1 MDMTGEREIEAVEQ
15 WFRRRGLPAVVRGR
29 PAQLLVRI
37 APAVV
42 FIAAWQVLTAVLSA
56 VDGETDADFDRLLES
71 DLFALGYGGLLLG
84 LVVVPGLGS
93 WLTARWVRRK
103 LVERGGPGPAAV
115 MAAVFV
121 VVVPIVDRI
130 VEGDSLPLGLV
141 TQLAILVGLFA
152 AAFVGVGSIV
162 GWALRAAFRQLR
174 LLGELTTRVLPL
186 LLLFTVFGFFT
197 TEIWQVGSAL
207 PRARMW
213 LVVGLFAVV
222 AVVFLLAVLKA
233 EVTTLTQSRTAPVG
247 LDKLRETPL
256 APFLADG
263 VPAERVPLTKLERAN
278 MILVLVL
285 TQVLQTLMVAT
296 VMFVFFVIFGIIAIQ
311 YSVIK
316 AWISR
321 DPTTG
326 TLFGIQ
332 LPIPQELLHVS
343 LFIAAF
349 SGLYFAASTVTDA
362 KYRSAYFDPLA
373 DHLAVSLVAR
383 DLYLLRLPG
392 TPRRAEPA
400 AEH

>member
-1 MDMTGEREIEAVEQ
+1 MADERGVEAVEQ

-29 PAQLLVRI
+29 PAHLLVRT

-56 VDGETDADFDRLLES
+56 VDGETDADFDRLMES
-71 DLFALGYGGLLLG
+71 DLFALGYGSLLLG

-103 LVERGGPGPAAV
+103 LVDRGGAGPAAV
-115 MAAVFV
+115 MATVLVVAVPV
-121 VVVPIVDRI
+121 AEQVLEDDPV
-130 VEGDSLPLGLV
+130 PLGLV
-141 TQLAILVGLFA
+141 IQAAILAGLFA

-162 GWALRAAFRQLR
+162 GWALRAAFRQIR
-174 LLGELTTRVLPL
+174 LLGELTSRALPL

-197 TEIWQVGSAL
+197 TEIWQVGAAL
-207 PRARMW
+207 PRQRMW

-222 AVVFLLAVLKA
+222 AVVFLLAMLKA

-256 APFLADG
+256 ASFMTDD
-263 VPAERVPLTKLERAN
+263 VPAERVPLTRLERAN
-278 MILVLVL
+278 MVLVLAL
-285 TQVLQTLMVAT
+285 TQVLQTLVLAT
-296 VMFVFFVIFGIIAIQ
+296 LVFVFFVAFGIIAIQ
-311 YSVIK
+311 HSVIK
-316 AWISR
+316 TWIGR
-321 DPTTG
+321 DPASG

-332 LPIPQELLHVS
+332 LPVPEELLQVS

-362 KYRSAYFDPLA
+362 KYRSAFFDPLA

-383 DLYLLRLPG
+383 DLYLGARK
-392 TPRRAEPA
+392 R
-400 AEH
+400 

>member
-1 MDMTGEREIEAVEQ
+1 MTDERGVEAVEQ

-29 PAQLLVRI
+29 PAQLLVRTT
-37 APAVV
+37 PAIV
-42 FIAAWQVLTAVLSA
+42 FIAVWQVLTTVLGA

-103 LVERGGPGPAAV
+103 LVERGGAGPAAV
-115 MAAVFV
+115 TAGVFV
-121 VVVPIVDRI
+121 VVVPITDR
-130 VEGDSLPLGLV
+130 VVAGDSVPLGLM
-141 TQLAILVGLFA
+141 TQFAVLAGLFA

-174 LLGELTTRVLPL
+174 LLGELTSRVLPL

-197 TEIWQVGSAL
+197 TEIWQVGAAL
-207 PRARMW
+207 PRQRMW

-222 AVVFLLAVLKA
+222 AVAFLLAMLKA
-233 EVTTLTQSRTAPVG
+233 EVTSLTQSRTAPVG

-256 APFLADG
+256 APFLADD
-263 VPAERVPLTKLERAN
+263 VPAERLPLTKLEQAN

-285 TQVLQTLMVAT
+285 TQVLQTLVLAT
-296 VMFVFFVIFGIIAIQ
+296 VMFVFFVIFGIIAVQ
-311 YSVIK
+311 HSVIK
-316 AWISR
+316 AWVGR
-321 DPTTG
+321 DPASG

-332 LPIPQELLHVS
+332 LPVPEELLQVS

-362 KYRSAYFDPLA
+362 KYRSSFFDPLA

-383 DLYLLRLPG
+383 DLYLARLLG
-392 TPRRAEPA
+392 GPREPA
-400 AEH
+400 ETH

>member
-1 MDMTGEREIEAVEQ
+1 MADERGVEAVEQ

-37 APAVV
+37 GPAVV
-42 FIAAWQVLTAVLSA
+42 FVAAWRVLTAVLSA
-56 VDGETDADFDRLLES
+56 VDGRTDADFDRLMEN
-71 DLFALGYGGLLLG
+71 DLYALGYTGLLLS
-84 LVVVPGLGS
+84 LIVFPALGS

-103 LVERGGPGPAAV
+103 LVDRGGTVPAAV

-121 VVVPIVDRI
+121 VVVPVADWIVD
-130 VEGDSLPLGLV
+130 GDSMPLGFG

-162 GWALRAAFRQLR
+162 GWALRAAYRQTR
-174 LLGELTTRVLPL
+174 LLGELTSRALPL

-197 TEIWQVGSAL
+197 TEIWQVGAAL
-207 PRARMW
+207 PRQRMW
-213 LVVGLFAVV
+213 LVVGLLAVV
-222 AVVFLLAVLKA
+222 AVVFLLAALKD
-233 EVTTLTQSRTAPVG
+233 EVTRLTQSRTAPVG

-256 APFLADG
+256 APFLADD
-263 VPAERVPLTKLERAN
+263 VPERLPLTKLERAN

-285 TQVLQTLMVAT
+285 TQVLQTFVLAT
-296 VMFVFFVIFGIIAIQ
+296 LVFVFFVVFGIVAVQ
-311 YSVIK
+311 HAVIK
-316 AWISR
+316 AWIGR
-321 DPTTG
+321 DPAGG

-332 LPIPQELLHVS
+332 LPIPQELLQVS

-362 KYRSAYFDPLA
+362 KYRNAFFDPLA

-383 DLYLLRLPG
+383 DLYLAYFE
-392 TPRRAEPA
+392 PRKR
-400 AEH
+400 

>member
-1 MDMTGEREIEAVEQ
+1 MTDERRVEAVEQ

-29 PAQLLVRI
+29 PAHLLVRT

-56 VDGETDADFDRLLES
+56 VDGETDADFDRLMES

-84 LVVVPGLGS
+84 LVVLPGLGS

-103 LVERGGPGPAAV
+103 LVERGGAGPAAV
-115 MAAVFV
+115 MAGVFV
-121 VVVPIVDRI
+121 MVVPV
-130 VEGDSLPLGLV
+130 VAWAAAGDSLPLGLV
-141 TQLAILVGLFA
+141 IQLAVLAGLFA

-162 GWALRAAFRQLR
+162 GWALRAAFRQIR
-174 LLGELTTRVLPL
+174 LLGDLTSRALPL

-197 TEIWQVGSAL
+197 TEIWQVGAAL
-207 PRARMW
+207 PRPRMW
-213 LVVGLFAVV
+213 LVVGLLAVV
-222 AVVFLLAVLKA
+222 AVVFLLAMLKA
-233 EVTTLTQSRTAPVG
+233 EVTTLTQSRTAPAG

-256 APFLADG
+256 APFMTDD
-263 VPAERVPLTKLERAN
+263 VPGERLPLTKLERAN
-278 MILVLVL
+278 MVLVLVL
-285 TQVLQTLMVAT
+285 TQVLQTLVLAAL
-296 VMFVFFVIFGIIAIQ
+296 VFVFFVVFGIIAVQ
-311 YSVIK
+311 HSVIK
-316 AWISR
+316 AWIGR
-321 DPTTG
+321 DPVSG

-332 LPIPQELLHVS
+332 LPVPQELLHVS

-383 DLYLLRLPG
+383 DLYLARLAG
-392 TPRRAEPA
+392 VPRRAEPA

>member
-1 MDMTGEREIEAVEQ
+1 MTGEREIEAVEQ

-29 PAQLLVRI
+29 PTRLLVRT

-42 FIAAWQVLTAVLSA
+42 FIAVWEVMTALLNV
-56 VDGETDADFDRLLES
+56 VDGETDADFDRLIEN
-71 DLFALGYGGLLLG
+71 DLFSLGYSGLVLG
-84 LVVVPGLGS
+84 LVGFPVLGS

-103 LVERGGPGPAAV
+103 LVDRGGTVPAAV
-115 MAAVFV
+115 LAAVFV
-121 VVVPIVDRI
+121 LGVPALDRA
-130 VEGDSLPLGLV
+130 VAGGSVPLGVV
-141 TQLAILVGLFA
+141 THLAILAGLFA
-152 AAFVGVGSIV
+152 AAFAGAGSIV
-162 GWALRAAFRQLR
+162 GWALRAAFRQTR
-174 LLGELTTRVLPL
+174 MLGELTSRALPL

-197 TEIWQVGSAL
+197 TEIWQVGASL
-207 PRARMW
+207 PRPRLW
-213 LVVGLFAVV
+213 LVVGLFAAVG
-222 AVVFLLAVLKA
+222 VVFLLAMFKD

-256 APFLADG
+256 ASYLDD
-263 VPAERVPLTKLERAN
+263 VRAERVPLKKLERAN

-285 TQVLQTLMVAT
+285 TQVLQTLVLAT
-296 VMFVFFVIFGIIAIQ
+296 LVFVFFVIFGIIAVQ
-311 YSVIK
+311 HSVIK

-321 DPTTG
+321 DPTNG

-332 LPIPQELLHVS
+332 LAVPQELLHVS

-362 KYRSAYFDPLA
+362 KYRSAFFDPLA

-383 DLYLLRLPG
+383 DLYLGRLLG
-392 TPRRAEPA
+392 APRQAGPA

>member
-1 MDMTGEREIEAVEQ
+1 MTDEHRIEAVEQ

-29 PAQLLVRI
+29 PARLLVRT

-42 FIAAWQVLTAVLSA
+42 FIGAWQLLTDVLSA
-56 VDGETDADFDRLLES
+56 VDGKTDADFDRLMES
-71 DLFALGYGGLLLG
+71 DLFALGYGGLLLS
-84 LVVVPGLGS
+84 LVIVPALGS

-103 LVERGGPGPAAV
+103 LVEHGGAVPAAA
-115 MAAVFV
+115 MAGVFV
-121 VVVPIVDRI
+121 LVVPVAGWIA
-130 VEGDSLPLGLV
+130 EDSSVPFGLV
-141 TQLAILVGLFA
+141 TQLAILAGLFA
-152 AAFVGVGSIV
+152 AAFAGAGSIV

-197 TEIWQVGSAL
+197 TEIWQVGAAL

-222 AVVFLLAVLKA
+222 AVVFLSGMLRD
-233 EVTTLTQSRTAPVG
+233 EVTGLTQSRTVPVG
-247 LDKLRETPL
+247 LAKLRETPL

-285 TQVLQTLMVAT
+285 TQVLQTLVLAT

-311 YSVIK
+311 HSVIK

-326 TLFGIQ
+326 ILFGIQ
-332 LPIPQELLHVS
+332 LPVPQELLHVS

-383 DLYLLRLPG
+383 DHYLAHLAG
-392 TPRRAEPA
+392 APRRAEPA

>member
-1 MDMTGEREIEAVEQ
+1 MTDERRVEAVEQ

-29 PAQLLVRI
+29 PAQLLVRT

-42 FIAAWQVLTAVLSA
+42 FITVWQVLTAVLSA
-56 VDGETDADFDRLLES
+56 VDGETDADFDRLLENN
-71 DLFALGYGGLLLG
+71 LFVLGYDGLLLG
-84 LVVVPGLGS
+84 LVVLPGLGS
-93 WLTARWVRRK
+93 WLTARWVRHK
-103 LVERGGPGPAAV
+103 LVDRGGAVPAAV
-115 MAAVFV
+115 LAGVFV
-121 VVVPIVDRI
+121 LVVPVAGW
-130 VEGDSLPLGLV
+130 VAEGGSMPLGLV
-141 TQLAILVGLFA
+141 TQLAILAGLFG

-174 LLGELTTRVLPL
+174 LLGELTSRVLPL

-197 TEIWQVGSAL
+197 TEIWQVGAAL

-222 AVVFLLAVLKA
+222 AVVFLLATLKA
-233 EVTTLTQSRTAPVG
+233 EVTTLTQSHTVPVG

-263 VPAERVPLTKLERAN
+263 VPAERLPLTKLERAN

-285 TQVLQTLMVAT
+285 TQVLQTLVLAT
-296 VMFVFFVIFGIIAIQ
+296 VMFVFFVVFGIIAVQ
-311 YSVIK
+311 HSVIK
-316 AWISR
+316 AWIGR
-321 DPTTG
+321 DPTSG

-362 KYRSAYFDPLA
+362 KYRNAFFDPLA

-383 DLYLLRLPG
+383 DLYLAELAG
-392 TPRRAEPA
+392 VPRRAEPA